1 MVIYEIVRYYSNYP
15 SILKIRD
22 NFDNSQT
29 VEQFQFDIVT
39 TSEMYKLLKNIDN
52 KKIFPGTAKIASVF
66 PIFKQSDDKK
76 SPILYHLL
84 F

>member
-29 VEQFQFDIVT
+29 VEQFQFNIVT
-39 TSEMYKLLKNIDN
+39 TSEMYKLLKN
-52 KKIFPGTAKIASVF
+52 ASVF

-76 SPILYHLL
+76 SQILYHLL

>member
-1 MVIYEIVRYYSNYP
+1 MEKDVVIYEIVRYYSNYP

-29 VEQFQFDIVT
+29 VEQFQFNIVT

-52 KKIFPGTAKIASVF
+52 KKNISWHCKNCICFPYFQTIRW
-66 PIFKQSDDKK
+66 
-76 SPILYHLL
+76 
-84 F
+84 